1 MEGGEEKKGSPKKVG
16 GGARAVY
23 AQASTSWSLQYS
35 GFSSLFFCAVIN
47 SRGQVWSVLTY
58 AILFCNHF
66 EPLREIFYG

>member
-35 GFSSLFFCAVIN
+35 GFSSLFFVQLSTLEGKCG
-47 SRGQVWSVLTY
+47 R
-58 AILFCNHF
+58 C
-66 EPLREIFYG
+66 